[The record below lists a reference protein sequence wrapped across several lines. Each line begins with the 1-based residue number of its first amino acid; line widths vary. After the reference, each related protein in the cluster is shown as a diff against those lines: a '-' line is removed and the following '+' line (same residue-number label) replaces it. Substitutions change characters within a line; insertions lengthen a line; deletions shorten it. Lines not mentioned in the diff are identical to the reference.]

1 MSELLIYFF
10 MECCTLPVIKGF
22 FDVFLDKRNLGKK
35 VWIWNLLFCLVG
47 TFSDL
52 GFMPPYLNIFYGA
65 LTYELI
71 AITFFEGAFSR
82 KTFVNVIF
90 VAVWMLDEAIVGL
103 VFGVIGISYREQF
116 LLGAILTRLVIFLL
130 EKIIQYFYVKKNDIP
145 VERKE
150 GAALLVFPVVS
161 IILMFCIFVL
171 CQTCTNRSLRWG
183 ITVVSLLL
191 IPMNIFQFRIYD
203 KIKEKAKVEKRNLIY
218 QQMVDLYEKQIAER
232 EETTRKIRQFR
243 HDMKLHLS
251 AVRELAEK
259 KDTDGIISYID
270 ELSNGPGMGKSDFAN
285 SGNLLLDGL
294 LNQAYERA
302 VKAKI
307 QMKLRLE
314 IPYKLNISDA
324 DLYVILG
331 NALENALEASEKVP
345 REEGRLIELSLVYKN
360 GDLRIGIRNRYAEE
374 PRKDSKGT
382 FLSSKIYS
390 EYHGIGLYSIRE
402 TVKKY
407 HGFMDIHTEN
417 KIFSLVIVI
426 REEKSC

>member
-1 MSELLIYFF
+1 MSELLIYFLL
-10 MECCTLPVIKGF
+10 ECCTLPVIKGF
-22 FDVFLDKRNLGKK
+22 FDIFLDKKDLGKK
-35 VWIWNLLFCLVG
+35 FWICNLLFCLVG

-71 AITFFEGAFSR
+71 AVVFFEGAFSR

-103 VFGVIGISYREQF
+103 FFGVIGISYREQF
-116 LLGAILTRLVIFLL
+116 LLGVILTRLVIFLL

-150 GAALLVFPVVS
+150 GAALLDFPVVS
-161 IILMFCIFVL
+161 IILMLCIFVI
-171 CQTCTNRSLRWG
+171 CQTSTNRSLRLG
-183 ITVVSLLL
+183 TTVVSLLL

-203 KIKEKAKVEKRNLIY
+203 KIKEKTKVEKRNLIY
-218 QQMVDLYEKQIAER
+218 QQMVALYEKQIAER

-251 AVRELAEK
+251 AVRELAEE

-270 ELSNGPGMGKSDFAN
+270 ELANDPGMRKSDFAN

-302 VKAKI
+302 VKTKI

-345 REEGRLIELSLVYKN
+345 QEERLIELSLVYKN
-360 GDLRIGIRNRYAEE
+360 GDLRIGIRNRYVEE
-374 PRKDSKGT
+374 PRKDSQGT
-382 FLSSKIYS
+382 FLSSKNNS

>member
-1 MSELLIYFF
+1 MSELLIYFLL
-10 MECCTLPVIKGF
+10 ECCTLPVIKGF
-22 FDVFLDKRNLGKK
+22 FDVFLDKRSLGKK

-52 GFMPPYLNIFYGA
+52 CFMPPYLNIFYGA

-150 GAALLVFPVVS
+150 GAALLAFPVVS

-171 CQTCTNRSLRWG
+171 CQTCTNRSLRLG

-251 AVRELAEK
+251 AVRELAEE

-270 ELSNGPGMGKSDFAN
+270 ELANGPGMRKSDFAN

-382 FLSSKIYS
+382 FLSSKNNS
-390 EYHGIGLYSIRE
+390 EYPGIGLYSIRE

>member
-1 MSELLIYFF
+1 MSELLIYFLL
-10 MECCTLPVIKGF
+10 ECCTLPVIKGF
-22 FDVFLDKRNLGKK
+22 FDIFLDKKDLGKK
-35 VWIWNLLFCLVG
+35 FWICNLLFCLVG

-71 AITFFEGAFSR
+71 AVVFFEGAFSR

-103 VFGVIGISYREQF
+103 FFGVIGISYREQF
-116 LLGAILTRLVIFLL
+116 LLGVILTRLVIFLL

-171 CQTCTNRSLRWG
+171 CQTCINRSLRLG
-183 ITVVSLLL
+183 TTVVSLLL

-203 KIKEKAKVEKRNLIY
+203 KIKEKTKVEKRNLIY
-218 QQMVDLYEKQIAER
+218 QQMVALYEKQIAER

-251 AVRELAEK
+251 AVRELAEE

-270 ELSNGPGMGKSDFAN
+270 ELANDPGMRKSDFAN

-302 VKAKI
+302 VKTKI

-345 REEGRLIELSLVYKN
+345 QEERLIELSLVYKN
-360 GDLRIGIRNRYAEE
+360 GDLRIGIRNRYVEE
-374 PRKDSKGT
+374 PRKDSQGT
-382 FLSSKIYS
+382 FLSSKNNS

>member
-130 EKIIQYFYVKKNDIP
+130 EKIIRYFYVKKNDIP

-171 CQTCTNRSLRWG
+171 CQTCTNRSLRLG

-251 AVRELAEK
+251 AVRELAEE

-270 ELSNGPGMGKSDFAN
+270 ELSNGPGMGKSDLAN

-314 IPYKLNISDA
+314 IPYKLNISGA

-345 REEGRLIELSLVYKN
+345 QEEGRLIELSLVYKN

-374 PRKDSKGT
+374 PRKDSKGP
-382 FLSSKIYS
+382 FLSSKNNS

>member
-382 FLSSKIYS
+382 FLSSKINS

>member
-71 AITFFEGAFSR
+71 ALTFFEGAFSR

-171 CQTCTNRSLRWG
+171 CQTCTNRSLRLG

-191 IPMNIFQFRIYD
+191 IPMNIIQFRIYD

-218 QQMVDLYEKQIAER
+218 QQMVDLYEKQIAEQ

-251 AVRELAEK
+251 AVRELAEG

-270 ELSNGPGMGKSDFAN
+270 ELSNGSGMGKSDLAN

-382 FLSSKIYS
+382 CLSSKNNS

>member
-71 AITFFEGAFSR
+71 ALTFFEGAFSR

-171 CQTCTNRSLRWG
+171 CQTCTNRSLRLG

-191 IPMNIFQFRIYD
+191 IPMNIIQFRIYD
-203 KIKEKAKVEKRNLIY
+203 KIKEKAQVEKRNLIY
-218 QQMVDLYEKQIAER
+218 QQMVDLYEKQIAEQ

-251 AVRELAEK
+251 AVRELAEG

-270 ELSNGPGMGKSDFAN
+270 ELSNGSGMGKSDLAN

-345 REEGRLIELSLVYKN
+345 REEGRLIEFSLVYKN

-382 FLSSKIYS
+382 CLSSKNNS

>member
-22 FDVFLDKRNLGKK
+22 FDVFLDKRSLGKK

-71 AITFFEGAFSR
+71 AITFFEGTFSR

-103 VFGVIGISYREQF
+103 VFGVIGISYQEQF

-171 CQTCTNRSLRWG
+171 CQTCTNRSLRLG

-232 EETTRKIRQFR
+232 EETTRKP
-243 HDMKLHLS
+243 
-251 AVRELAEK
+251 AVPA
-259 KDTDGIISYID
+259 
-270 ELSNGPGMGKSDFAN
+270 
-285 SGNLLLDGL
+285 
-294 LNQAYERA
+294 
-302 VKAKI
+302 
-307 QMKLRLE
+307 
-314 IPYKLNISDA
+314 
-324 DLYVILG
+324 
-331 NALENALEASEKVP
+331 
-345 REEGRLIELSLVYKN
+345 
-360 GDLRIGIRNRYAEE
+360 
-374 PRKDSKGT
+374 
-382 FLSSKIYS
+382 
-390 EYHGIGLYSIRE
+390 
-402 TVKKY
+402 
-407 HGFMDIHTEN
+407 
-417 KIFSLVIVI
+417 
-426 REEKSC
+426 

>member
-1 MSELLIYFF
+1 
-10 MECCTLPVIKGF
+10 
-22 FDVFLDKRNLGKK
+22 
-35 VWIWNLLFCLVG
+35 
-47 TFSDL
+47 
-52 GFMPPYLNIFYGA
+52 
-65 LTYELI
+65 
-71 AITFFEGAFSR
+71 
-82 KTFVNVIF
+82 
-90 VAVWMLDEAIVGL
+90 
-103 VFGVIGISYREQF
+103 
-116 LLGAILTRLVIFLL
+116 
-130 EKIIQYFYVKKNDIP
+130 
-145 VERKE
+145 
-150 GAALLVFPVVS
+150 
-161 IILMFCIFVL
+161 
-171 CQTCTNRSLRWG
+171 
-183 ITVVSLLL
+183 
-191 IPMNIFQFRIYD
+191 
-203 KIKEKAKVEKRNLIY
+203 
-218 QQMVDLYEKQIAER
+218 MVDLYEKQIAER

-251 AVRELAEK
+251 AVRELAEE

-270 ELSNGPGMGKSDFAN
+270 ELSNGSGMGKSDLAN

-314 IPYKLNISDA
+314 IPYKLNISGA

-345 REEGRLIELSLVYKN
+345 QEEGRLIELSLVYKN
-360 GDLRIGIRNRYAEE
+360 GDLRLESETAMRKNREKIPRE
-374 PRKDSKGT
+374 P
-382 FLSSKIYS
+382 FLSSKNNS

-426 REEKSC
+426 RDEKSC

>member
-1 MSELLIYFF
+1 MSELLIYFLL
-10 MECCTLPVIKGF
+10 ECCTLPVIKGF
-22 FDVFLDKRNLGKK
+22 FDIFLDKKDLGKK
-35 VWIWNLLFCLVG
+35 FWICNLLFCLVG

-71 AITFFEGAFSR
+71 AVVFFEGAFSR

-103 VFGVIGISYREQF
+103 FFGVIGISYREQF
-116 LLGAILTRLVIFLL
+116 LLGVILTRLVIFLM

-171 CQTCTNRSLRWG
+171 CQTCTNRSLRLG
-183 ITVVSLLL
+183 TTVVSLLL

-203 KIKEKAKVEKRNLIY
+203 KIKEKTKVEKRNLIY
-218 QQMVDLYEKQIAER
+218 QQMVALYEKQIAER

-251 AVRELAEK
+251 AVRELAEE

-270 ELSNGPGMGKSDFAN
+270 ELANDPGMRKSDFAN

-302 VKAKI
+302 VKTKI

-345 REEGRLIELSLVYKN
+345 QEERLIELSLVYKN
-360 GDLRIGIRNRYAEE
+360 GDLRIGIRNRYVEE
-374 PRKDSKGT
+374 PRKDSQGT
-382 FLSSKIYS
+382 FLSSKNNS

-402 TVKKY
+402 PVIKY

>member
-345 REEGRLIELSLVYKN
+345 QEEGRLIELSLVYKN

-390 EYHGIGLYSIRE
+390 EYHGIGLYYIRE

>member
-71 AITFFEGAFSR
+71 AITFFEGALSR

-130 EKIIQYFYVKKNDIP
+130 EKIIRYFYVKKNDIP

-171 CQTCTNRSLRWG
+171 CQTCTNLSLRLG

-251 AVRELAEK
+251 AVRELAEE

-270 ELSNGPGMGKSDFAN
+270 ELSNGPGMGKSDLAN

-314 IPYKLNISDA
+314 IPYKLNISGA

-345 REEGRLIELSLVYKN
+345 QEEGRLIELSLVYKN

-382 FLSSKIYS
+382 FL
-390 EYHGIGLYSIRE
+390 
-402 TVKKY
+402 
-407 HGFMDIHTEN
+407 
-417 KIFSLVIVI
+417 
-426 REEKSC
+426 

>member
-1 MSELLIYFF
+1 MSELLIYFLL
-10 MECCTLPVIKGF
+10 ECCTLPVIKGF
-22 FDVFLDKRNLGKK
+22 FDIFLDKKDLGKK
-35 VWIWNLLFCLVG
+35 FWICNLLFCLVG

-71 AITFFEGAFSR
+71 AVVFFEGAFSR

-103 VFGVIGISYREQF
+103 FFGVIGISYREQF
-116 LLGAILTRLVIFLL
+116 LLGVILTRLVIFLL

-171 CQTCTNRSLRWG
+171 CQTCTNRSLRLG

-191 IPMNIFQFRIYD
+191 IPMNMFQFRIYD
-203 KIKEKAKVEKRNLIY
+203 KIKEKTKVEKRNLIY
-218 QQMVDLYEKQIAER
+218 QQMVALYEKQIAER

-251 AVRELAEK
+251 AVRELAEE

-270 ELSNGPGMGKSDFAN
+270 ELSNGPGMRKSDFAN

-302 VKAKI
+302 VKTKI

-345 REEGRLIELSLVYKN
+345 QEERLIELSLVYKN
-360 GDLRIGIRNRYAEE
+360 GDLRIGIRNRYVEE
-374 PRKDSKGT
+374 PRKDSQGT
-382 FLSSKIYS
+382 FLSSKNNS

>member
-22 FDVFLDKRNLGKK
+22 FDVFLDKRSLGKK

-52 GFMPPYLNIFYGA
+52 GFMPPYLNIFYGT

-71 AITFFEGAFSR
+71 AITFFEGTFSR

-103 VFGVIGISYREQF
+103 VFGVIGISYQEQF

-171 CQTCTNRSLRWG
+171 CQTCTNRSLRLG

-251 AVRELAEK
+251 AVRELAEE

-270 ELSNGPGMGKSDFAN
+270 ELANDPGMRKSDFAN

-302 VKAKI
+302 VKTKI

-345 REEGRLIELSLVYKN
+345 QEERLIELSLVYKN
-360 GDLRIGIRNRYAEE
+360 GDLRIGIRNRYVEE
-374 PRKDSKGT
+374 PRKDSQGT
-382 FLSSKIYS
+382 FLSSKNNS

>member
-1 MSELLIYFF
+1 M
-10 MECCTLPVIKGF
+10 
-22 FDVFLDKRNLGKK
+22 
-35 VWIWNLLFCLVG
+35 
-47 TFSDL
+47 
-52 GFMPPYLNIFYGA
+52 
-65 LTYELI
+65 
-71 AITFFEGAFSR
+71 
-82 KTFVNVIF
+82 
-90 VAVWMLDEAIVGL
+90 
-103 VFGVIGISYREQF
+103 
-116 LLGAILTRLVIFLL
+116 
-130 EKIIQYFYVKKNDIP
+130 
-145 VERKE
+145 
-150 GAALLVFPVVS
+150 
-161 IILMFCIFVL
+161 
-171 CQTCTNRSLRWG
+171 
-183 ITVVSLLL
+183 SLLL

-203 KIKEKAKVEKRNLIY
+203 KIKEKTKVEKRNLIY
-218 QQMVDLYEKQIAER
+218 QQMVALYEKQIAER

-251 AVRELAEK
+251 AVRELAEE

-270 ELSNGPGMGKSDFAN
+270 ELANGPGMRKSDFAN

-302 VKAKI
+302 VKTKI

-345 REEGRLIELSLVYKN
+345 QEERLIELSLVYKN
-360 GDLRIGIRNRYAEE
+360 GDLRIGIRNRYVEE
-374 PRKDSKGT
+374 PRKDSQGT
-382 FLSSKIYS
+382 FLSSKNNS

>member
-22 FDVFLDKRNLGKK
+22 FDVFLDKRNLGKE

-71 AITFFEGAFSR
+71 AIIFFEGAFSR

-171 CQTCTNRSLRWG
+171 CQTCTNRSLRLG

-251 AVRELAEK
+251 AVRELAEE

-270 ELSNGPGMGKSDFAN
+270 ELSNGPGMRKSDFAN

-294 LNQAYERA
+294 LNQTYERA
-302 VKAKI
+302 VKEKI

-345 REEGRLIELSLVYKN
+345 QEEGRLIELSLVYKN

-374 PRKDSKGT
+374 PRKDPKGT
-382 FLSSKIYS
+382 FLSSKNNS
-390 EYHGIGLYSIRE
+390 EYHGIGLYSICE

-417 KIFSLVIVI
+417 KIVSLVIVI

>member
-22 FDVFLDKRNLGKK
+22 FDVFLDKRNLGKE

-71 AITFFEGAFSR
+71 AIIFFEGAFSR

-171 CQTCTNRSLRWG
+171 CQTCTNRSLRLG

-232 EETTRKIRQFR
+232 EETTRKIRQ
-243 HDMKLHLS
+243 L
-251 AVRELAEK
+251 
-259 KDTDGIISYID
+259 
-270 ELSNGPGMGKSDFAN
+270 
-285 SGNLLLDGL
+285 
-294 LNQAYERA
+294 
-302 VKAKI
+302 
-307 QMKLRLE
+307 
-314 IPYKLNISDA
+314 
-324 DLYVILG
+324 
-331 NALENALEASEKVP
+331 
-345 REEGRLIELSLVYKN
+345 
-360 GDLRIGIRNRYAEE
+360 
-374 PRKDSKGT
+374 
-382 FLSSKIYS
+382 
-390 EYHGIGLYSIRE
+390 
-402 TVKKY
+402 TVQ
-407 HGFMDIHTEN
+407 TT
-417 KIFSLVIVI
+417 
-426 REEKSC
+426 

>member
-1 MSELLIYFF
+1 M
-10 MECCTLPVIKGF
+10 
-22 FDVFLDKRNLGKK
+22 
-35 VWIWNLLFCLVG
+35 
-47 TFSDL
+47 
-52 GFMPPYLNIFYGA
+52 
-65 LTYELI
+65 TYELI
-71 AITFFEGAFSR
+71 AVVFFEGAFSR

-103 VFGVIGISYREQF
+103 FFGVIGISYREQF
-116 LLGAILTRLVIFLL
+116 LLGVILTRLVIFLL

-171 CQTCTNRSLRWG
+171 CQTCTNRSLRLG
-183 ITVVSLLL
+183 TTVVSLLL

-203 KIKEKAKVEKRNLIY
+203 KIKEKTKVEKRNLIY
-218 QQMVDLYEKQIAER
+218 QQMVALYEKQIAER

-251 AVRELAEK
+251 AVRELAEE

-270 ELSNGPGMGKSDFAN
+270 ELANDPGMRKSDFAN

-302 VKAKI
+302 VKTKI

-345 REEGRLIELSLVYKN
+345 QEERLIELSLVYKN
-360 GDLRIGIRNRYAEE
+360 GDLRIGIRNRYVEE
-374 PRKDSKGT
+374 PRKDSQGT
-382 FLSSKIYS
+382 FLSSKNNS

>member
-1 MSELLIYFF
+1 MSELLIYFLL
-10 MECCTLPVIKGF
+10 ECCTLPVIKGF
-22 FDVFLDKRNLGKK
+22 FDIFLDKKDLGKK
-35 VWIWNLLFCLVG
+35 FWICNLLFCLVG

-71 AITFFEGAFSR
+71 AVVFFEGAFSR

-103 VFGVIGISYREQF
+103 FFGVIGISYREQF
-116 LLGAILTRLVIFLL
+116 LLGVILTRLVIFLL

-171 CQTCTNRSLRWG
+171 CQTCTNRSLRLG

-251 AVRELAEK
+251 AVRELAEE

-270 ELSNGPGMGKSDFAN
+270 ELANDPGMRKSDFAN

-302 VKAKI
+302 VKTKI

-345 REEGRLIELSLVYKN
+345 QEERLIELSLVYKN
-360 GDLRIGIRNRYAEE
+360 GDLRIGIRNRYVEE
-374 PRKDSKGT
+374 PRKDSQGT
-382 FLSSKIYS
+382 FLSSKNNS

>member
-1 MSELLIYFF
+1 MSELLIYFLL
-10 MECCTLPVIKGF
+10 ECCTLPVIKGF
-22 FDVFLDKRNLGKK
+22 FDIFLDKKDLGKK
-35 VWIWNLLFCLVG
+35 FWICNLLFCLVG

-71 AITFFEGAFSR
+71 AVVFFEGAFSR

-171 CQTCTNRSLRWG
+171 CQTCTNRSLRLG

-251 AVRELAEK
+251 AVRELAEE

-270 ELSNGPGMGKSDFAN
+270 ELANGPGMRKSDFAN

-345 REEGRLIELSLVYKN
+345 QEEGRLIELSLVYKN

-382 FLSSKIYS
+382 CLSSKNNS

>member
-130 EKIIQYFYVKKNDIP
+130 EKIIRYFYVKKNDIP

-171 CQTCTNRSLRWG
+171 CQTCTNRSLRLG

-251 AVRELAEK
+251 AVRELAEE

-270 ELSNGPGMGKSDFAN
+270 ELSNGPGMGKSDLAN

-314 IPYKLNISDA
+314 IPYKLNISGA

-345 REEGRLIELSLVYKN
+345 QEEGRLIELSLVYKN

-382 FLSSKIYS
+382 FLSSKHNS

>member
-1 MSELLIYFF
+1 MSELLIYFLL
-10 MECCTLPVIKGF
+10 ECCTLPVIKGF
-22 FDVFLDKRNLGKK
+22 FDIFLDKKDLGKK
-35 VWIWNLLFCLVG
+35 FWICNLLFCLVG

-71 AITFFEGAFSR
+71 AVVFFEGAFSR

-103 VFGVIGISYREQF
+103 VFGVIGISYQEQF

-145 VERKE
+145 VDRKE

-171 CQTCTNRSLRWG
+171 CQTCTNRSLRLG

-251 AVRELAEK
+251 AVRELAEE

-270 ELSNGPGMGKSDFAN
+270 ELANDPGMRKSDFAN

-302 VKAKI
+302 VKTKI

-345 REEGRLIELSLVYKN
+345 QEERLIELSLVYKN
-360 GDLRIGIRNRYAEE
+360 GDLRIGIRNRYVEE
-374 PRKDSKGT
+374 PRKDSQGT
-382 FLSSKIYS
+382 FLSSKNNS

>member
-71 AITFFEGAFSR
+71 ALTFFEGTFSR

-103 VFGVIGISYREQF
+103 IFGVIGISYREQF
-116 LLGAILTRLVIFLL
+116 LLGAILTRLVIFLM

-150 GAALLVFPVVS
+150 GAALLVFLVVS
-161 IILMFCIFVL
+161 ITLMFCIFVL
-171 CQTCTNRSLRWG
+171 CQTCTNRSLRLG
-183 ITVVSLLL
+183 VTVVSLLL

-251 AVRELAEK
+251 AVRELAEE

-294 LNQAYERA
+294 LNQSYERA
-302 VKAKI
+302 VKGKI

-382 FLSSKIYS
+382 CLSSKNNS

>member
-1 MSELLIYFF
+1 
-10 MECCTLPVIKGF
+10 
-22 FDVFLDKRNLGKK
+22 
-35 VWIWNLLFCLVG
+35 
-47 TFSDL
+47 
-52 GFMPPYLNIFYGA
+52 
-65 LTYELI
+65 
-71 AITFFEGAFSR
+71 
-82 KTFVNVIF
+82 
-90 VAVWMLDEAIVGL
+90 
-103 VFGVIGISYREQF
+103 
-116 LLGAILTRLVIFLL
+116 
-130 EKIIQYFYVKKNDIP
+130 
-145 VERKE
+145 
-150 GAALLVFPVVS
+150 
-161 IILMFCIFVL
+161 
-171 CQTCTNRSLRWG
+171 
-183 ITVVSLLL
+183 
-191 IPMNIFQFRIYD
+191 
-203 KIKEKAKVEKRNLIY
+203 
-218 QQMVDLYEKQIAER
+218 
-232 EETTRKIRQFR
+232 
-243 HDMKLHLS
+243 MKLHLS
-251 AVRELAEK
+251 AVRELAEE

-270 ELSNGPGMGKSDFAN
+270 ELANGPGMRKSDFAN

-302 VKAKI
+302 VKTKI

-345 REEGRLIELSLVYKN
+345 QEERLIELSLVYKN

-374 PRKDSKGT
+374 PRKDSQGT
-382 FLSSKIYS
+382 FLSSKNNS

>member
-22 FDVFLDKRNLGKK
+22 FDIFLDKRNLGKK

-171 CQTCTNRSLRWG
+171 CQTCTNRSLRLG

-251 AVRELAEK
+251 AVWELAEE

-270 ELSNGPGMGKSDFAN
+270 ELANGPGMRKSDFAN

-345 REEGRLIELSLVYKN
+345 QEEGRLIELSLVYKN

-382 FLSSKIYS
+382 FLSSKNNS

>member
-71 AITFFEGAFSR
+71 AVVFFEGAFSR

-171 CQTCTNRSLRWG
+171 CQTCTNRSLRLG

-251 AVRELAEK
+251 AVRELAEE

-270 ELSNGPGMGKSDFAN
+270 ELANGPGMRKSDFAN

-345 REEGRLIELSLVYKN
+345 QEEGRLIELSLVYKN

-382 FLSSKIYS
+382 CLSSKNNS

>member
-103 VFGVIGISYREQF
+103 VFGVFGISYQEQF

-130 EKIIQYFYVKKNDIP
+130 EKIIRYFYVKKNDIT

-171 CQTCTNRSLRWG
+171 CQTCTNRSLRLG

-191 IPMNIFQFRIYD
+191 ISMNIFQFRIYD

-218 QQMVDLYEKQIAER
+218 QQMVDLYEKQIAKR

-251 AVRELAEK
+251 AVRELAEE

-270 ELSNGPGMGKSDFAN
+270 ELSNGSGMGKSDLAN

-314 IPYKLNISDA
+314 IPYKLNISGA

-345 REEGRLIELSLVYKN
+345 QEEGRLIELSLVYKN
-360 GDLRIGIRNRYAEE
+360 GDLRIGIINRYAEE

-382 FLSSKIYS
+382 FSHRKTIPNIMESA
-390 EYHGIGLYSIRE
+390 SIPSAKR
-402 TVKKY
+402 
-407 HGFMDIHTEN
+407 
-417 KIFSLVIVI
+417 
-426 REEKSC
+426 